1 MIVIALWIP
10 YLTTQGITM
19 RQFMELQAVFAI
31 VILSGEVP
39 SGLLSDLWGRKKTL
53 LLGTTLKAV
62 SFSLLPLWSSYEGF
76 LFYHLT
82 MGIALSMISGGD
94 VALIWDSYLAD
105 GGEKSR
111 GAAVLGKCDVRG
123 ADGDDDERAAGG
135 RGRPSVLRASAV
147 GQRDPELD
155 PGAAR
160 AGHHRAARELRTAE
174 EVGPEPQRGP
184 LRDRRPGRDHAARL
198 PQHGRRGGAA
208 DW

>member
-62 SFSLLPLWSSYEGF
+62 SFSLLPFWSGYEGF

-82 MGIALSMISGGD
+82 MGIGLSMISGGD

-111 GAAVLGKCDVRG
+111 GAAVFGKWR
-123 ADGDDDERAAGG
+123 
-135 RGRPSVLRASAV
+135 L
-147 GQRDPELD
+147 
-155 PGAAR
+155 
-160 AGHHRAARELRTAE
+160 RAARGGAT
-174 EVGPEPQRGP
+174 RGA
-184 LRDRRPGRDHAARL
+184 PGGGG
-198 PQHGRRGGAA
+198 GRRCYRDLRWGKPALGWSPA
-208 DW
+208 